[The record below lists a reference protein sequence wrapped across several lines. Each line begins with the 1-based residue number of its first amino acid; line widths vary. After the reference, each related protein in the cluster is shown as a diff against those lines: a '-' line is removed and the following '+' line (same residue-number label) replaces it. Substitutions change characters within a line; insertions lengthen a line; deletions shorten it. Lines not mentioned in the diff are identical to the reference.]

1 MTFKPDL
8 SGTSIGA
15 GGRPKPIKMKPIV
28 SEEMAAMRDWCMGQ
42 TGVAQGETTVL
53 LHVSHS
59 NLKKTFFQ
67 EIRLDMHMSV
77 LNVKHKLEFHTGT
90 SAVNNTVLT
99 QPQSRAS
106 PHPAPYPRIRAQL
119 KFAWVNACVFL
130 TPFAPFPS
138 RRFTSWTRKA
148 T

>member
-1 MTFKPDL
+1 MTFTPDL

-28 SEEMAAMRDWCMGQ
+28 SEEMAAMRNWCMGQ

-67 EIRLDMHMSV
+67 EIRLDMHMTV
-77 LNVKHKLEFHTGT
+77 VNVKHKLEFHTGT
-90 SAVNNTVLT
+90 SAVSNTVRALPT
-99 QPQSRAS
+99 ERRPAPRTCTTNPQSMRPS
-106 PHPAPYPRIRAQL
+106 P
-119 KFAWVNACVFL
+119 NACRAASGKRK
-130 TPFAPFPS
+130 PAS
-138 RRFTSWTRKA
+138 RANPACVS
-148 T
+148 

>member
-28 SEEMAAMRDWCMGQ
+28 SEEMAAMRNWCMGQ

-67 EIRLDMHMSV
+67 EIRLDMHMTV

-90 SAVNNTVLT
+90 SAVSNTVPALT
-99 QPQSRAS
+99 LPPPPRTLHLPPTPPPNSNPRENVHMRFPNAPPPRADL
-106 PHPAPYPRIRAQL
+106 PPG
-119 KFAWVNACVFL
+119 
-130 TPFAPFPS
+130 
-138 RRFTSWTRKA
+138 
-148 T
+148 